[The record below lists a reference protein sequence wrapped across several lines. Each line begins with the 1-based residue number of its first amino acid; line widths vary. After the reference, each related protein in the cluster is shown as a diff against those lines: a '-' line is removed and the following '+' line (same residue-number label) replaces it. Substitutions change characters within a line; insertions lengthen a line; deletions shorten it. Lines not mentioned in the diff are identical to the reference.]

1 MQSSQWQLDVQR
13 AGNDARLRLAH
24 PSGLCRNWTGDVA
37 CQLCQRLDLDTGR
50 YPCPKSS
57 VWRLFLL
64 AHDLESDA
72 AATLPENQPQPQL
85 QPQPPLPAA
94 NAAPDPDWDAQ
105 LRAHGL
111 RPTPARRAVA
121 ARLLNKRRH
130 VTVDGLRAELA
141 RAGLKYTQATIART
155 LKEFAEWD
163 LLQPIDL
170 GGGTLFYDTIT
181 TPHAH
186 LYNVDTGELSDL
198 SQEQAWISGLPELP
212 EDVRLEGVQ
221 LVFRVRQQPAAGAP
235 GGAAPGRAA
244 SLPPPASPASALPN
258 LRRD

>member
-1 MQSSQWQLDVQR
+1 MQSSQWQLEVQR

-37 CQLCQRLDLDTGR
+37 CQLCQRLGLDTGR
-50 YPCPKSS
+50 YPCPKPS

-64 AHDLESDA
+64 AHDLEKDA
-72 AATLPENQPQPQL
+72 LATAPQAEVPARPQA
-85 QPQPPLPAA
+85 PAA
-94 NAAPDPDWDAQ
+94 IAAPDPDWDAQ

-163 LLQPIDL
+163 LLQVIDL
-170 GGGTLFYDTIT
+170 GGGALFYDTIT

-186 LYNVDTGELSDL
+186 LYNLDTGELSDL
-198 SQEQAWISGLPELP
+198 GAEQAWISGLPELP
-212 EDVRLEGVQ
+212 EGLRLEGVQ
-221 LVFRVRQQPAAGAP
+221 LVCRVRQQPAAGAP
-235 GGAAPGRAA
+235 GGAARGRAA
-244 SLPPPASPASALPN
+244 SLPPPASPASAPPSR
-258 LRRD
+258 RRD

>member
-1 MQSSQWQLDVQR
+1 MQSSQWQLEVQR
-13 AGNDARLRLAH
+13 AGKDAQLRLAH
-24 PSGLCRNWTGDVA
+24 PSGLCRQWTGDVA
-37 CQLCQRLDLDTGR
+37 CQLCQRLGLDTGR
-50 YPCPKSS
+50 YPCPKPSA
-57 VWRLFLL
+57 WRLFLL

-72 AATLPENQPQPQL
+72 AATSPENQPRPQSS
-85 QPQPPLPAA
+85 LPAA
-94 NAAPDPDWDAQ
+94 KPAPDPDWDAQ

-130 VTVDGLRAELA
+130 VTVDSLQAELA

-186 LYNVDTGELSDL
+186 LYNVDTGELADL
-198 SQEQAWISGLPELP
+198 SPEQAWISGLPELP
-212 EDVRLEGVQ
+212 EGVRLEGVQ

-244 SLPPPASPASALPN
+244 SLPPPASPASAPPS
-258 LRRD
+258 LRRDR

>member
-1 MQSSQWQLDVQR
+1 MQSSQWQLEVQR
-13 AGNDARLRLAH
+13 AGSDAQLRLAH

-72 AATLPENQPQPQL
+72 A
-85 QPQPPLPAA
+85 
-94 NAAPDPDWDAQ
+94 PDPDWDAQ

-141 RAGLKYTQATIART
+141 GAGLKYTQATIART

-163 LLQPIDL
+163 LLQVIDL

-186 LYNVDTGELSDL
+186 LYNVDTNELSDL
-198 SQEQAWISGLPELP
+198 STEQAWISGLPELP
-212 EDVRLEGVQ
+212 EGVRLEGVQ

-235 GGAAPGRAA
+235 GGAARGRAA
-244 SLPPPASPASALPN
+244 SLPPPASPASAPPSR
-258 LRRD
+258 RRD